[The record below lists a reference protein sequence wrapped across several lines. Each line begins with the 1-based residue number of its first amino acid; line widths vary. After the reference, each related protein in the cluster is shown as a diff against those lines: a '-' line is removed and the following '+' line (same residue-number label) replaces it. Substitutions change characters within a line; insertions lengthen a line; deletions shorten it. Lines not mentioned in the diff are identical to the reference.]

1 MTLLGVREGQWHCRL
16 APSTLV
22 CSLPPSTA
30 ASDLSADS
38 GHALFITAGHRGLVF
53 SARLMSA
60 AEILQRISII
70 KSLFI
75 KKQVI
80 LGAGNSQ

>member
-1 MTLLGVREGQWHCRL
+1 MTLLGTARDSGIVVVACL
-16 APSTLV
+16 VVACSAP
-22 CSLPPSTA
+22 CS
-30 ASDLSADS
+30 SDPHADS
-38 GHALFITAGHRGLVF
+38 GHALFITHGHWRLVF

-60 AEILQRISII
+60 AEILLRNSII

-80 LGAGNSQ
+80 LGTGNSQ